1 MGINSLRLH
10 IKSIRINRG
19 FATCGE
25 TRRKNAPFCGSK
37 RRDNAPHC
45 DPKVGR
51 MRPLFE
57 PQGDL
62 YIYYIYIYIC
72 LLREAPRA
80 LVEREH
86 REPILESEESRHSFF
101 LWRTQSRVPAP
112 RHNECGRA
120 ANGQPKNG
128 ALWTHEG
135 KTWVQSLM
143 DVHVKKKH
151 CR

>member
-1 MGINSLRLH
+1 MTDVHDQWESTHYDYTLNPFESTGGLPHVGKQGGRMRH
-10 IKSIRINRG
+10 
-19 FATCGE
+19 
-25 TRRKNAPFCGSK
+25 FCGSK

-57 PQGDL
+57 PQGDFA
-62 YIYYIYIYIC
+62 C
-72 LLREAPRA
+72 SEKRA

>member
-1 MGINSLRLH
+1 MTDVHDQWESTHYDYTLN
-10 IKSIRINRG
+10 
-19 FATCGE
+19 
-25 TRRKNAPFCGSK
+25 PFESTGGL
-37 RRDNAPHC
+37 PHVG
-45 DPKVGR
+45 KQGGR
-51 MRPLFE
+51 MRHFVDPKGGTMRHIVIQKSE
-57 PQGDL
+57 ECAH
-62 YIYYIYIYIC
+62 C
-72 LLREAPRA
+72 LSHKATLPALREAPRA